1 MVNKFK
7 ILRQSLSSFQ
17 VKELERQLQK
27 ATSGNESKQ
36 KEEKISTVVSRKVE
50 QKTSATGKER
60 EEVQEEVIENG
71 LVSEVEKAL
80 SSFQLSWDS
89 QRKEDVIGN
98 SDLFK
103 SDHSVIILFLPWLTL
118 NSCFSFHQSL

>member
-1 MVNKFK
+1 MVSKFK
-7 ILRQSLSSFQ
+7 ILRQSLSLFQ
-17 VKELERQLQK
+17 VKELERQLQQ

-36 KEEKISTVVSRKVE
+36 KEEKTSTVVSRKVE
-50 QKTSATGKER
+50 QKISATGKER

-80 SSFQLSWDS
+80 SNFQLSWDS

-98 SDLFK
+98 SNLLK
-103 SDHSVIILFLPWLTL
+103 E
-118 NSCFSFHQSL
+118 